1 MYSLKRMCERL
12 TQKISKRAL
21 IILLAASMMLAG
33 AAGGTIAYLHSGAQ
47 EVRNTFTFGD
57 ISITLQETDTGLDG
71 DDNVNTNRY
80 QMNIGQAI
88 AKDPTVTVLSGSVD
102 CWLFVKLEQSENLA
116 DFMEYTIADGWT
128 PVGEDGN
135 LIVREV
141 CRSAADQ
148 SYPVLRDNL
157 VTVKDTVTL
166 SDFAALSQADY
177 PTLSFTAYA
186 VQRENAETA
195 EAAWLLI
202 AGEE

>member
-21 IILLAASMMLAG
+21 IILLAAAMMLAG

-47 EVRNTFTFGD
+47 EVKNTFTFGD
-57 ISITLQETDTGLDG
+57 ISITLQETDTGLDE
-71 DDNVNTNRY
+71 DDDVNTNRY

-88 AKDPTVTVLSGSVD
+88 AKDPTVTVLGGSLD
-102 CWLFVKLEQSENLA
+102 CWLFVKLEESENFV

-128 PVGEDGN
+128 PAGEDGS

-141 CRSAADQ
+141 HRNAADQ
-148 SYPVLRDNL
+148 SFPVLRDNL
-157 VTVKDTVTL
+157 VIVKDTVTL

-195 EAAWLLI
+195 ETAWLLI